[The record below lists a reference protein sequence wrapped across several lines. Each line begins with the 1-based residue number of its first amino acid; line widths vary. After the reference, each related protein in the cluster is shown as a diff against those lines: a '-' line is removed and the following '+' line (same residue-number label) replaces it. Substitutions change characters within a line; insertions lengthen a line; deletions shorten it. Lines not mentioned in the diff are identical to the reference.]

1 MTENILS
8 LRNIYKKYSSTN
20 IEACKNINLDI
31 YKGEVFALLGDNGA
45 GKTTLVK
52 LIAGFEKA
60 NRGSID
66 YYGNE
71 NFVQMAHQHSKVF
84 YNLSVLENV
93 ILGNEP
99 KIFGLFVNIKKAKK
113 IIFGIIRDYN
123 FNLDINTKVKHLSN
137 TQIKELEI
145 VKCLYNDAKF
155 IILDEPT
162 SSMNIKDANIIYS
175 TISKLKSKGI
185 TVFIITHK
193 IKEIISVSDRVAIM
207 KEGEIESVYNSEDID
222 YDFIINKLLGNTNII
237 EPLFCQINR
246 NENREHILRLE
257 NIACDKNI
265 HGFTKLD
272 NISFNLEEGEILA
285 VIASDGNGLN
295 ELEEILS
302 KFIMPT
308 GGHIFYKNN
317 DITKYST
324 KQLRGI
330 GISYVPSRKIERG
343 VSLESNLSENII
355 ISKTELFTKKCILNK
370 RLITEYTN
378 KVLNYMNISRNHDTL
393 VKTLSGGNIQRLIVS
408 REINSMDKLIILS
421 EPTQGVDIKTTKI
434 IHEQIVCLKNS
445 GNAVLLLSS
454 SVSEVIKIADRII
467 VLYRGS
473 IIKEI
478 INKNIDEKMLS
489 KYITGSDL

>member
-1 MTENILS
+1 MTQNILS

-52 LIAGFEKA
+52 LIAGFENA
-60 NRGSID
+60 SSGSID
-66 YYGNE
+66 YYQNE
-71 NFVQMAHQHSKVF
+71 NFIQMAHQHSKVF
-84 YNLSVLENV
+84 YNFTVLENI

-99 KIFGLFVNIKKAKK
+99 KIFALFINIKKAKK

-137 TQIKELEI
+137 TQIKELDI

-162 SSMNIKDANIIYS
+162 SSMNTKYANIIYS

-193 IKEIISVSDRVAIM
+193 IKEILSVSDRVGIM
-207 KEGEIESVYNSEDID
+207 KEGAIESIYNSDDID
-222 YDFIINKLLGNTNII
+222 YDFIMNKLLGNINVI
-237 EPLFCQINR
+237 EHTFSKINR
-246 NENREHILRLE
+246 NENVDNILRLE
-257 NIACDKNI
+257 NICYNKNI
-265 HGFTKLD
+265 HGFSKLD
-272 NISFNLEEGEILA
+272 NISFNLGGCEILA
-285 VIASDGNGLN
+285 IIASDGNGLN

-308 GGHIFYKNN
+308 GGQIFYKNA

-324 KQLRGI
+324 KQLRGL
-330 GISYVPSRKIERG
+330 GISYVPSRKMHRG

-355 ISKTELFTKKCILNK
+355 ISKTKLLTKKCILNK
-370 RLITEYTN
+370 RLITKYTN
-378 KVLNYMNISRNHDTL
+378 KVLNCINISRNHHTL

-421 EPTQGVDIKTTKI
+421 EPTQGIDIKTTKI
-434 IHEQIVCLKNS
+434 IHEQIVCIKNS
-445 GNAVLLLSS
+445 CNAVLLLSS

-467 VLYRGS
+467 ILYRGS

-489 KYITGSDL
+489 KYITGSDS

>member
-1 MTENILS
+1 LSRNILS

-20 IEACKNINLDI
+20 IEACKNVTLDI

-52 LIAGFEKA
+52 LIAGFENASGGDIVYHCDK
-60 NRGSID
+60 NLI
-66 YYGNE
+66 YM
-71 NFVQMAHQHSKVF
+71 VHQHYKVF
-84 YNLSVLENV
+84 SNLTVLENI

-99 KIFGLFVNIKKAKK
+99 KIFGLFINIRKAKK
-113 IIFGIIRDYN
+113 IILNIIRDYS

-137 TQIKELEI
+137 TQIKELEV
-145 VKCLYNDAKF
+145 VKCLYNDAQF

-175 TISKLKSKGI
+175 TISKLKAKGI

-193 IKEIISVSDRVAIM
+193 IKEIISITDRVGIM
-207 KEGEIESVYNSEDID
+207 KQGTIENIYNSKDVN
-222 YDFIINKLLGNTNII
+222 YDFIINTLLNNANII
-237 EPLFCQINR
+237 EPLSCQVNR
-246 NENREHILRLE
+246 NEEKESILRLE
-257 NIACDKNI
+257 NIAYSKNI
-265 HGFTKLD
+265 HGLSKLD
-272 NISFNLEEGEILA
+272 SISFNLCEGEVLA
-285 VIASDGNGLN
+285 ITGSDGNGLI
-295 ELEEILS
+295 ELEDLLS

-308 GGHIFYKNN
+308 GGHIFYKNK

-324 KQLRGI
+324 KQLRGM
-330 GISYVPSRKIERG
+330 GISYVPSRKMHRG
-343 VSLESNLSENII
+343 VSLDSSLSENVI
-355 ISKTELFTKKCILNK
+355 ISKVKLFTKKCILNK
-370 RLITEYTN
+370 SLIIEYTN
-378 KVLNYMNISRNHDTL
+378 KVLDYMNINSKHDSL

-408 REINSMDKLIILS
+408 REINSMDKLIMFS

-434 IHEQIVCLKNS
+434 IHEQIICLKTR
-445 GNAVLLLSS
+445 GNAILLLSS

-489 KYITGSDL
+489 KYISGVDV